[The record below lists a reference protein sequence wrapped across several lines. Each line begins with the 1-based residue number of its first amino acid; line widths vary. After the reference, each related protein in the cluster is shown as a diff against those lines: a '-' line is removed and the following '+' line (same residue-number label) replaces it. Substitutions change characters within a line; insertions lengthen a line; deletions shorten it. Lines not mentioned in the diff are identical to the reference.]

1 MIQTQI
7 DYNKE
12 LEWLTNPNW
21 KPAQVTRLN
30 NHFKVRDEM
39 SNKQFDDYQ
48 AKLMGYKSHKDMVAY
63 NYKKDKEYYLKYG
76 DKVGGLI

>member
-1 MIQTQI
+1 MKQTKI
-7 DYNKE
+7 NYDKE

-21 KPAQVTRLN
+21 KPSHVRSIG
-30 NHFKVRDEM
+30 NHFKVIDEL
-39 SNKQFDDYQ
+39 SNEKFDDYQ